1 VGCSEERNMQV
12 RTVGIM
18 ATLILVLIAVSS
30 PSDAQP
36 RGHIPVVVMLRP
48 GDPSFD
54 SNPKSAINA
63 FRQGLRELGY
73 VEGQTI
79 RLEHRYAEWQ
89 WDRLPSL
96 AAELVQLKPD
106 VIVTTTTP
114 GALASKQAITSIT
127 IVVAV
132 SEDYGVSF

>member
-1 VGCSEERNMQV
+1 MHV

-18 ATLILVLIAVSS
+18 VTLILVLIAVSS
-30 PSDAQP
+30 PSAAQP
-36 RGHIPVVVMLRP
+36 RGHIPVVGLLRP

-54 SNPKSAINA
+54 SDPKSSFNG

-79 RLEHRYAEWQ
+79 RLEQRNAAWQ

-114 GALASKQAITSIT
+114 GALAAKQAITTIP

-132 SEDYGVSF
+132 SEDNGVSV